1 MLKLISDR
9 LQFDR
14 SLQWVLLTRLWH
26 TLSGPVT
33 IALVI
38 GMMSLSEQ
46 GLYYGLISVVGIQA
60 FFELGL
66 PSVLVTQASHEFAA
80 GGATRLQQSPAK
92 TLARLQALLE
102 SSRTWFAR
110 AALVYVAVGL
120 ALGIYTFWTE
130 ESSDW
135 IWPLVWLILGSALS
149 VALTPSVA
157 FLEAVGYREDVYL
170 FRFLQFGCGSFVVW
184 LGLMLGAGL
193 WVLPLSSAVQALW
206 TWGLIHWRHRDVFS
220 CVRDAAAEQASFS
233 WIEEVLPIQWRMAAI
248 SLVCHVATQFFTII
262 IIRFWS
268 ADLAAPLGTTLS
280 VTSAIGMLAMAWG
293 QTKFPLI
300 SQYHGAGDRERAG
313 TLWRQVSLL
322 STTLMVLGLA
332 ALLVILLGLP
342 LLETWVGKSLQD
354 RFLTPSQLLIYA
366 AGNLLIHLVT
376 LQGMYVL
383 AQKRN
388 PLTAA
393 TVIGFGILAIS
404 VWAGGYWGGVD
415 GLLIAYTVTVA
426 AVTFPVHTLAYLRLR
441 KQLTV

>member
-1 MLKLISDR
+1 MLKFITDR
-9 LQFDR
+9 LQLDR

-26 TLSGPVT
+26 TCSGPVT

-38 GMMSLSEQ
+38 HAMSLSEQ

-80 GGATRLQQSPAK
+80 GGAETLQQSPPE
-92 TLARLQALLE
+92 TLARLQALLQ
-102 SSRTWFAR
+102 SSRTWFVR
-110 AALVYVAVGL
+110 AAMVYVAV
-120 ALGIYTFWTE
+120 AMTLGAYTFWTE

-135 IWPLVWLILGSALS
+135 IWPLVCLILGSAVS
-149 VALTPSVA
+149 VGLTPSVA

-184 LGLMLGAGL
+184 LGLLLGAGL

-206 TWGLIHWRHRDVFS
+206 TWGLIHWRHREAFAYVN
-220 CVRDAAAEQASFS
+220 AAATQPTSFS
-233 WIEEVLPIQWRMAAI
+233 WIEEVLPIQWRMATI

-268 ADLAAPLGTTLS
+268 SDLAAPLGTTLS

-300 SQYHGAGDRERAG
+300 SQYHGARDRERAG
-313 TLWRQVSLL
+313 TLWRQVAVL
-322 STTLMVLGLA
+322 STGLMVLGLG
-332 ALLVILLGLP
+332 ALLVVLLALP
-342 LLETWVGKSLQD
+342 MIETWVGKSLQD
-354 RFLTPSQLLIYA
+354 RFLTPSQLLIY
-366 AGNLLIHLVT
+366 GFGSLLIHLVT

-393 TVIGFGILAIS
+393 TVIGFGTLAVA
-404 VWAGGYWGGVD
+404 VWVGGYSGGVD
-415 GLLIAYTVTVA
+415 GLLIAYAVTVA
-426 AVTFPVHTLAYLRLR
+426 LVTFPVHTLAYLRLR
-441 KQLTV
+441 KQLTT